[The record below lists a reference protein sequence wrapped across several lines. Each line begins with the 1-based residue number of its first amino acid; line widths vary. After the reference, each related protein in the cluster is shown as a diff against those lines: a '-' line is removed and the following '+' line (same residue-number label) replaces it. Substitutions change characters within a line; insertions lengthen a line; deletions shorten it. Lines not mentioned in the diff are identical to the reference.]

1 MRLPRWDFGLD
12 HQHRSQ
18 HNCLLALR
26 LVRTSLD
33 YLVQIPQR
41 GLEVRRL
48 EVVPGIGDPRVTLR
62 SGRRTW
68 STRKEVGKLRLQP
81 KLATDGAA

>member
-1 MRLPRWDFGLD
+1 MRLPRGGFGPDVVGFRHLFVGVGKRG

-41 GLEVRRL
+41 GLEVRCL
-48 EVVPGIGDPRVTLR
+48 EVVPGIGETRVTLR
-62 SGRRTW
+62 SGRRT
-68 STRKEVGKLRLQP
+68 
-81 KLATDGAA
+81 GAPQKK